1 MAKVT
6 PRPLTWGELQETAER
21 ELVMNDDDRLM
32 RLYYEKYDTETWTN
46 SRDDRRRTF
55 FQTAINKRQPLEVRR
70 TAFQKFKALCYEI
83 EYFSR
88 NPEVFALL
96 NE

>member
-6 PRPLTWGELQETAER
+6 PRPISPEELSDAGQVA
-21 ELVMNDDDRLM
+21 LVMHDNDGLM

-55 FQTAINKRQPLEVRR
+55 FQTAINKNQPLEVRR

-83 EYFSR
+83 DYFSR
-88 NPEVFALL
+88 NPDVFVLL
-96 NE
+96 NG

>member
-6 PRPLTWGELQETAER
+6 PRPLTPEELSDAAEIA
-21 ELVMNDDDRLM
+21 LVMHDNDELM
-32 RLYYEKYDTETWTN
+32 RLCYEKYDAETWTN

-55 FQTAINKRQPLEVRR
+55 FQTAINKRQPIEVRR
-70 TAFQKFKALCYEI
+70 VAFQKFRALCYEI

-88 NPEVFALL
+88 NPDVFALL

>member
-6 PRPLTWGELQETAER
+6 PRPLSPEELSDAAELA
-21 ELVMNDDDRLM
+21 LVMHDDDTLM
-32 RLYYEKYDTETWTN
+32 QLYYDKYDTETWTN

-55 FQTAINKRQPLEVRR
+55 FQTAINERQPLEVRR

-83 EYFSR
+83 DYFLR
-88 NPEVFALL
+88 NPEVFTLL